1 MYSRP
6 NSHSWLHVNN
16 HRCSLQFVGI
26 NHPHLLVPFL
36 KILYSIP
43 YAIFFLQYRTSF
55 YSTIMAD
62 YILNSTKLPQAIHP
76 FYPLEANI
84 VGYLAN
90 RWSVSTLLGIF
101 AGGWVVI
108 LSATLALVRSHNPHL
123 PSRDK
128 ATILWFVLSTCTST
142 SKPRTFL
149 KSRSLILWCVSW
161 DHTSILRGCERQN
174 LQTVPTLSKEIG
186 YFAFNHANMPGKQ
199 DLFGQLWKE
208 YSFSDSRY
216 LTSESFV
223 LCMETVT
230 AVCSSIILRL
240 SKSNKKR

>member
-1 MYSRP
+1 
-6 NSHSWLHVNN
+6 
-16 HRCSLQFVGI
+16 
-26 NHPHLLVPFL
+26 
-36 KILYSIP
+36 
-43 YAIFFLQYRTSF
+43 
-55 YSTIMAD
+55 MAD
-62 YILNSTKLPQAIHP
+62 YILNSTKPFQAIHP

-90 RWSVSTLLGIF
+90 QWSASTLLGIF

-108 LSATLALVRSHNPHL
+108 LGITLALVRSHNPHL

-128 ATILWFVLSTCTST
+128 AIILWFVLSMCISGY
-142 SKPRTFL
+142 KPRAL
-149 KSRSLILWCVSW
+149 LESNLLILCCVSW
-161 DHTSILRGCERQN
+161 DHPSILRGYDQQEFLR
-174 LQTVPTLSKEIG
+174 VPTLSKHIG

-230 AVCSSIILRL
+230 AVCSSITHCF
-240 SKSNKKR
+240 SKFNKKR